1 MNRDEIIMDEEDVEN
16 HFKKI
21 LEDIKKV
28 LGIDIPDEQLP
39 TYIEALVRTFKMS
52 IKRL

>member
-21 LEDIKKV
+21 LEEIKEYLEVDIPVEELPEYIKK
-28 LGIDIPDEQLP
+28 II
-39 TYIEALVRTFKMS
+39 S
-52 IKRL
+52 